1 MSMISLRNGFI
12 SAALLAV
19 SGGALSGLGYQGWY
33 STEVALAASAQEKA
47 QARSSLNQVTASLRS
62 VDTAYASGNAA
73 EAQTKFDEARS
84 NWDKIAP
91 VISAREA
98 REQQLLF
105 DSLGKKLKD
114 GAPPKDVKSTVSGM
128 LEELREDIAREL
140 R

>member
-47 QARSSLNQVTASLRS
+47 QARNSLNQVTASLRS

-105 DSLGKKLKD
+105 DSLGKKQKD
-114 GAPPKDVKSTVSGM
+114 GAPPKAVKSPVSGM

>member
-1 MSMISLRNGFI
+1 MNANRLRIGFT
-12 SAALLAV
+12 AVALLAIN
-19 SGGALSGLGYQGWY
+19 GGLSGLGYHGWY
-33 STEVALAASAQEKA
+33 SAEPTLAASAQEKA
-47 QARSSLNQVTASLRS
+47 QARDSLNQVTAALRS

-73 EAQTKFDEARS
+73 EAQTKFEEARS
-84 NWDKIAP
+84 NWDKVAP

-114 GAPPKDVKSTVSGM
+114 SAPPKDVKSTVSGM
-128 LEELREDIAREL
+128 LEELREDIGREL

>member
-1 MSMISLRNGFI
+1 MNANRLRIGFT
-12 SAALLAV
+12 AVALLAIN
-19 SGGALSGLGYQGWY
+19 GGLSGLGYHGWY
-33 STEVALAASAQEKA
+33 SAVPALAASAQEKA
-47 QARSSLNQVTASLRS
+47 QARDSLNQVTAALRS

-73 EAQTKFDEARS
+73 EAQTKFEEARS
-84 NWDKIAP
+84 NWDKVAP

-114 GAPPKDVKSTVSGM
+114 SAQPKDVKSTVSGM
-128 LEELREDIAREL
+128 LEELREDIGREL

>member
-1 MSMISLRNGFI
+1 MNLINLRNGF
-12 SAALLAV
+12 AAVSLLAFT
-19 SGGALSGLGYQGWY
+19 GAFSGLGYHGWY

-47 QARSSLNQVTASLRS
+47 QARNSLNQVTAALRS

-73 EAQTKFDEARS
+73 EAQTKFEEARS